1 MNSKLWIKKALSSCS
16 MVAIIATYSMV
27 GLAAEGKVSGELLF
41 VGKDSVVVNGEN
53 AASGRT
59 IFSSSS
65 IVTPDGTSATL
76 NLGKA
81 GQISVAP
88 NSNLQLDF
96 DNGNASIVLSNGSVT
111 VISAS
116 NGVNVNS
123 RLVAEGETATA
134 GETAS
139 SAQTTNKKNN
149 WWPWA
154 LVFGG
159 AAFGILF
166 AAINS
171 TDNQLGGSGAVVSPP
186 R

>member
-1 MNSKLWIKKALSSCS
+1 MNSKLWIKKALSSCT

-27 GLAAEGKVSGELLF
+27 GLASEGKASGELTF
-41 VGKDSVVVNGEN
+41 NGTESVVVNGE
-53 AASGRT
+53 AATSGRT

-65 IVTPDGTSATL
+65 IVTPTGTSATL

-81 GQISVAP
+81 GQIAVAP
-88 NSNLQLDF
+88 NSSLQVSF
-96 DNGNASIVLSNGSVT
+96 DNGNANIVLSNGSVS
-111 VISAS
+111 VISAK

-123 RLVAEGETATA
+123 RLVAEGETVAA
-134 GETAS
+134 GETSS
-139 SAQTTNKKNN
+139 SAQTKRKKNY

-171 TDNQLGGSGAVVSPP
+171 TDNQFGGSTGVVSPS